1 MTNYKKKNNM
11 IHWKHNT
18 ILCTGYHC
26 TILINGRRIFVVTFS
41 HYCCIIMNLH
51 INKWINK
58 HLFTNLTHT
67 GLDWVIGVYFTF
79 QHFVSFIATTQLTG
93 PGQKTTTTMHLPN
106 CIPRWNRAVHL
117 PHCIPRGNRAV
128 HPSAGYEPKPLV
140 QRNTDSLI
148 IITNYLHI
156 YNSNCDTQLARR
168 TKG

>member
-18 ILCTGYHC
+18 ILCTGYYC
-26 TILINGRRIFVVTFS
+26 TILINDRRIFVVTFS
-41 HYCCIIMNLH
+41 HYCCIIMKLH

-93 PGQKTTTTMHLPN
+93 PGQKTTTTMHLPPLN
-106 CIPRWNRAVHL
+106 P
-117 PHCIPRGNRAV
+117 
-128 HPSAGYEPKPLV
+128 EMKPGCTSTPLHTE
-140 QRNTDSLI
+140 RKPGCTSLSRI
-148 IITNYLHI
+148 RIQTVGTAQYRFA
-156 YNSNCDTQLARR
+156 YNNNELFTYI
-168 TKG
+168 